1 MGDHLCLNEPVIKY
15 TMNRHLLLVTA
26 VVAVIVMSCGRGK
39 KESGAGGSGAVSPA
53 VTIIDKGFSKFISAY
68 TSGIVPVTGTLQVVF
83 TPEFAA
89 TVDRTR
95 TQGLFSFTPSLK
107 GSAEWA
113 DDLTLVFKPSKPL
126 ASGTA
131 YQGTLDMSKLGTV
144 EERFRFFPL
153 AFRTVEKNFTVSLNP
168 VTVDLPDGNTYTLTG
183 TLVTSDQVENAEVEK
198 YLTARVGK
206 RDETIAWDHTAGN
219 IHNFSVEK
227 IRRAKEESELTI
239 AWNGNAYGIKS
250 KGEMAVTIPAE
261 GVFKVT
267 DVKISAGESKSIE
280 IFFSDLLDASGE
292 LDGMVTSAPSFPLT
306 ISAEANRLLVIPGE
320 TVSGVVELT
329 IDGSIR
335 NTRGERLGGAVKRS
349 INFTPVEPGI
359 KAAGRGVIMPS
370 SGEIIFPFLAAN
382 LSAVDLTIIKV
393 FENNLPYFLQQNN
406 MGEANYYESSI
417 RQFGRP
423 VYRGRVDLT
432 GSAGFD
438 PNSYN
443 LFTIDLANYIEPEQG
458 ILYRIEL
465 GMRPSYSLYPCTGE
479 RKQSKYE
486 EMLEM
491 IDNDR
496 RWEGSDDY
504 YSLSEEGLF
513 YEYAYNWQ
521 EYENP
526 CSDAF
531 YRPDKKLVRNILA
544 SDLGIIAKSGPD
556 NNLRIFVR
564 DLRSADPVEAASVEA
579 YDFQN
584 QLMGSATTDR
594 SGMAAIP
601 CPRKPF
607 LVIARKDKNRNY
619 LSLLDGNALSMS
631 SFDVSGE
638 SPQDGIKAF
647 LFTERDVRRPGDS
660 IYVGVIVRDLGKGLP
675 AGHPVHFELYNSK
688 GQRIDDQVTP
698 LNDKGFLA
706 FTTVTAD
713 DAETGNYR
721 AQVRIGAA
729 TFTKVIKVETV
740 KPNRLKI
747 KLEFPDAV
755 AGGDDNTIS
764 GSMKVTWLNGSAARD
779 MNSTVEML
787 LRPVKTSFERYRQ
800 YNFDDPASQ
809 FYFESQTIFDGNIN
823 SSGEATVS
831 FTPDEQLQAPGMLN
845 AIFTTKVFEKG
856 GDASITQTVVPYA
869 PYPAFVGMNIP
880 ALGATGR
887 VIYTDRPNEVR
898 LVTLDKNGK
907 PVRSE
912 VEINVYKLDY
922 RWWWESDDEYLGSYI
937 SGERNENI
945 FSETITTT
953 GGEGKTSFSVGK
965 ENWGRYLVRATLPS
979 GHSTGIIVLVDWP
992 WDYGMKPGGN
1002 DGASLL
1008 QLNTDKEKYSVGDEI
1023 SLTFPAPVNGR
1034 ALVTIENA
1042 TGILDVTEVKTQ
1054 AGNAE
1059 VKIKA
1064 TPAMSPNA
1072 YLYVTMLQPHAQ
1084 TVNDA
1089 PVRLYGVIPVM
1100 VEDLATKLVPVI
1112 TMPDRIRSQQEVE
1125 IRVEEKNRQEM
1136 TYTLAVVDEGLLDLT
1151 GFRTPDPWKW
1161 FFVKNALGVQTWDL
1175 YDIVFGAFGGKLG
1188 RGFAIGGSE
1197 AAIDQSKNRER
1208 RFEPVVRFIGPFT
1221 LAPGKTAS
1229 HRIRLPQY
1237 TGSVRVMVTAAGK
1250 ANSFGAAE
1258 KTVTVADP
1266 LMILATAPRVL
1277 SPGDRVALPV
1287 TVFAQEKKISDVRV
1301 SATSNDMITLTESA
1315 GAVSFSEPG
1324 DKDLELMFS
1333 TAPRTGTAKI
1343 SVNAEGS
1350 GEKATYDLTVPVRS
1364 PNPPDRRAETKAV
1377 PKGQKFEKSFSPF
1390 GLEGTSAVSVEIFTL
1405 PSVNLSKRL
1414 RYLTAF
1420 PHGCS
1425 EQITSAAFPQVYLPD
1440 LLGSGLDNPGVVRNN
1455 VQEALRSLSTRQ
1467 MASGAVT
1474 LWPGGTYPDDWVTSY
1489 VGHFVIEA
1497 QKAGYA
1503 IPAGFIQKWTS
1514 YQRKQA
1520 SAWRYQ
1526 PQYRYTANDQAYR
1539 IFTLALAGSP
1549 DKGAM
1554 NRMREITDLPALAK
1568 WFLAAAYA
1576 TTGRTEVAQTLIDVR
1591 NLKTED
1597 DYVYY
1602 YYGSSLRDQSII
1614 LYTLTQMGNT
1624 GEALE
1629 LLKEVA
1635 AAMSRDSW
1643 YSTHT
1648 TAWGLFAYMNYAKK
1662 MKSDSSKPLKATL
1675 EFNGNRE
1682 KLSTD
1687 GGAIMKNF
1695 TPAANNRLVVEN
1707 ESDNPLFVTV
1717 TEEGVPSVTDMT
1729 VKENNLAMK
1738 VSYFNMESQPVDV
1751 SSLAQG
1757 TSFIMAVD
1765 VTNTTFRQVYNLAL
1779 TQMVPSGW
1787 EIQNTRLFE
1796 SGIQLKE
1803 GTYDYRDF
1811 RDDRVYTYF
1820 SLRSGETKKFFIILT
1835 AAYRGSYSMPAVV
1848 CEALYDESYAARRPG
1863 FSVEVRK

>member
-1 MGDHLCLNEPVIKY
+1 
-15 TMNRHLLLVTA
+15 MNRRLLQVTA
-26 VVAVIVMSCGRGK
+26 VIAVISMSCGQGK
-39 KESGAGGSGAVSPA
+39 KESGASSSGAVSPA
-53 VTIIDKGFSKFISAY
+53 VTVIDKGFSKFISAY
-68 TSGIVPVTGTLQVVF
+68 TSGIVPVNGTLQVVF

-95 TQGLFSFTPSLK
+95 TQGLFSFTPALK

-113 DDLTLVFKPSKPL
+113 DDITLVFKPSKLL
-126 ASGTA
+126 APGTA
-131 YQGTLDMSKLGTV
+131 YQGTLDMSRLGAV

-183 TLVTSDQVENAEVEK
+183 TLVTSDQIDNAEVEK
-198 YLTARVGK
+198 YLTVSVGK
-206 RDETIAWDHTAGN
+206 RNESIVWDHSGGN
-219 IHNFSVEK
+219 VHNFSVEK
-227 IRRAKEESELTI
+227 IRRAKEKSELTVT
-239 AWNGNAYGIKS
+239 WNGNAYGIKS

-261 GVFKVT
+261 GVFTVT

-280 IFFSDLLDASGE
+280 IFFSDLLDAAGE
-292 LDGMVTSAPSFPLT
+292 PDGMVTADPSFPMT

-320 TVSGVVELT
+320 NVSGVVELT
-329 IDGSIR
+329 VDGSLR
-335 NTRGERLGGAVKRS
+335 NTRGERLGEPVKRS

-359 KAAGRGVIMPS
+359 KSAGRGVIMPS

-382 LSAVDLTIIKV
+382 LSAVDLTIIKI

-406 MGEANYYESSI
+406 MGEANYYQNSI
-417 RQFGRP
+417 TQFGRP

-438 PNSYN
+438 PNGYN

-479 RKQSKYE
+479 RKHSKYE
-486 EMLEM
+486 EMLELA
-491 IDNDR
+491 DNDR

-504 YSLSEEGLF
+504 YSFSEEGLF
-513 YEYAYNWQ
+513 YEYAYNWR

-531 YRPDKKLVRNILA
+531 YSPDKKLVRNILA

-564 DLRSADPVEAASVEA
+564 DLLTADPVEGATVEA

-594 SGMAAIP
+594 SGIAAIP

-688 GQRIDDQVTP
+688 GQRIDDQVTT
-698 LNDKGFLA
+698 LNDRGFLA

-747 KLEFPDAV
+747 KLDFPDAV
-755 AGGDDNTIS
+755 AGGDDNTIN
-764 GSMKVTWLNGSAARD
+764 GNMKVTWLNGSAARD
-779 MNSTVEML
+779 MRSTVEML
-787 LRPVKTSFERYRQ
+787 LKPVKTSFERYRQ
-800 YNFDDPASQ
+800 YNFDDPSAQ
-809 FYFESQTIFDGNIN
+809 FYFESQTIFDGDIN
-823 SSGEATVS
+823 SSGEASVS
-831 FTPDEQLQAPGMLN
+831 FSPDEQMQAPGMLN
-845 AIFTTKVFEKG
+845 AIFTTRVFEKG
-856 GDASITQTVVPYA
+856 GDASITRTEVPYA

-887 VIYTDRPNEVR
+887 IIYTDRPNEVR

-937 SGERNENI
+937 SGERNANI
-945 FSETITTT
+945 FSETITTS

-965 ENWGRYLVRATLPS
+965 EDWGRYLVRATLPS

-1008 QLNTDKEKYSVGDEI
+1008 QLNTDREKYSVGDEI
-1023 SLTFPAPVNGR
+1023 SLTFPAPENGR
-1034 ALVTIENA
+1034 AIVTIENA
-1042 TGILDVTEVKTQ
+1042 TGLLDVTEVKTR
-1054 AGNAE
+1054 AGNTE

-1064 TPAMSPNA
+1064 TPAMAPNA
-1072 YLYVTMLQPHAQ
+1072 YLYVTMLQPHSQ

-1100 VEDLATKLVPVI
+1100 VEDPATKLVPVI
-1112 TMPDRIRSQQEVE
+1112 TMPDKIRSQQEVE

-1136 TYTLAVVDEGLLDLT
+1136 TYTLAVVDDGLLDLT

-1161 FFVKNALGVQTWDL
+1161 FFVKNALGVKTWDL

-1229 HRIRLPQY
+1229 HKIRLPQY

-1277 SPGDRVALPV
+1277 SPGDKVALPV
-1287 TVFAQEKKISDVRV
+1287 TVFAQDKKISGVSV
-1301 SATSNDMITLTESA
+1301 SATANDMITMTESA

-1333 TAPRTGTAKI
+1333 TATRTGTAKI
-1343 SVNAEGS
+1343 SVSAEGS
-1350 GEKATYDLTVPVRS
+1350 GEKASYDLTVPVRS
-1364 PNPPDRRAETKAV
+1364 PNPPDRRAETKSVA
-1377 PKGQKFEKSFSPF
+1377 KGQKFEKSFSPF
-1390 GLEGTSAVSVEIFTL
+1390 GMAGTSAVSVEIFTL

-1414 RYLTAF
+1414 KYLTSF

-1440 LLGSGLDNPGVVRNN
+1440 LLGSGLDNPAVVRNN
-1455 VQEALRSLSTRQ
+1455 VQEALRALSTRQ

-1489 VGHFVIEA
+1489 VGHFAVEA

-1503 IPAGFIQKWTS
+1503 IPAGFIRKWTS

-1554 NRMREITDLPALAK
+1554 NRMREITDLPALAR

-1597 DYVYY
+1597 DYVNY

-1624 GEALE
+1624 GESIE
-1629 LLKEVA
+1629 LLKDVA
-1635 AAMSRDSW
+1635 EALSHDTW
-1643 YSTHT
+1643 YSTQT
-1648 TAWGLFAYMNYAKK
+1648 TAWGLFAYMNYAKM
-1662 MKSDSSKPLKATL
+1662 MKSDASKPLKATL

-1695 TPAANNRLVVEN
+1695 TPAASNRLVVEN
-1707 ESDNPLFVTV
+1707 ESENPLYVTV
-1717 TEEGVPSVTDMT
+1717 TEEGVPSVADMT

-1738 VSYFNMESQPVDV
+1738 VSYFNMESEPVNV

-1765 VTNTTFRQVYNLAL
+1765 VTNTTFRPVVNLAL

-1787 EIQNTRLFE
+1787 EIQNTRLFDA
-1796 SGIQLKE
+1796 GLQLKE
-1803 GTYDYRDF
+1803 GAYDYRDY

-1835 AAYRGSYSMPAVV
+1835 ASYRGSYSMPAVV

-1863 FSVEVRK
+1863 FGVEVKK

>member
-1 MGDHLCLNEPVIKY
+1 
-15 TMNRHLLLVTA
+15 MNRHLLLVTA
-26 VVAVIVMSCGRGK
+26 VVAVVLISCGQGK
-39 KESGAGGSGAVSPA
+39 KESGASGSGAVSPA
-53 VTIIDKGFSKFISAY
+53 VTVIDKGFSKFISAY
-68 TSGIVPVTGTLQVVF
+68 TSGIVPVTGTIQVVF

-113 DDLTLVFKPSKPL
+113 DDITLVFKPSKPL
-126 ASGTA
+126 SPGTA
-131 YQGTLDMSKLGTV
+131 YQGTLDMSKMARV

-153 AFRTVEKNFTVSLNP
+153 TFRTVEKNFTVTLNP

-183 TLVTSDQVENAEVEK
+183 ILVTSDQVENAEVEK
-198 YLTARVGK
+198 YLTASVGR
-206 RDETIAWDHTAGN
+206 RDQKISWDHTATN
-219 IHNFSVEK
+219 VHSFSIEK
-227 IRRAKEESELTI
+227 ISRAKEETELTV

-250 KGEMAVTIPAE
+250 KGEMGVSIPAE
-261 GVFKVT
+261 GVFAVT
-267 DVKISAGESKSIE
+267 DVKINAGGSKSIE
-280 IFFSDLLDASGE
+280 IFFSDLIDASGE
-292 LDGMVTSAPSFPLT
+292 LDGVVTANPSFPLT

-320 TVSGVVELT
+320 NVSGVVELT
-329 IDGSIR
+329 VDGSLR
-335 NTRGERLGGAVKRS
+335 NTRGERLGEAVKRS

-359 KAAGRGVIMPS
+359 KSAGRGVIMPS
-370 SGEIIFPFLAAN
+370 SGEIIFPFMAAN
-382 LSAVDLTIIKV
+382 LSAVDLTIIKI

-406 MGEANYYESSI
+406 MGEANYYENSI

-438 PNSYN
+438 PNNYN

-491 IDNDR
+491 ADNDR

-504 YSLSEEGLF
+504 YSFSEEGLF
-513 YEYAYNWQ
+513 YEYAYNWR
-521 EYENP
+521 EYSNP

-531 YRPDKKLVRNILA
+531 YSPNKKLVRNILA

-556 NNLRIFVR
+556 NNLRVFVR
-564 DLRSADPVEAASVEA
+564 DLRSAEPVEASSIEV

-601 CPRKPF
+601 CARKPF
-607 LVIARKDKNRNY
+607 LVIARKDNNRNY

-647 LFTERDVRRPGDS
+647 MFTERDVRRPGDS

-675 AGHPVHFELYNSK
+675 TGHPVHFELYNSK
-688 GQRIDDQVTP
+688 GQRIDDQVNT

-729 TFTKVIKVETV
+729 TFTKIIKVETV

-755 AGGDDNTIS
+755 AGGDDNSIS
-764 GSMKVTWLNGSAARD
+764 GSMKVAWLNGSAARD
-779 MNSTVEML
+779 MKSTVEML
-787 LRPVKTSFERYRQ
+787 LKPVKTSFDRYRQ
-800 YNFDDPASQ
+800 YNFDDPAAQ

-823 SSGEATVS
+823 SSGEASVS
-831 FTPDEQLQAPGMLN
+831 FSPDEQLQAPGMLN

-887 VIYTDRPNEVR
+887 IIYTDRPNEVR
-898 LVTLDKNGK
+898 VVTLDKNGK

-922 RWWWESDDEYLGSYI
+922 RWWWESDDEYFGSYI
-937 SGERNENI
+937 SGERNNNV

-953 GGEGKTSFSVGK
+953 GGEGKTSFSVGR

-1008 QLNTDKEKYSVGDEI
+1008 QLNTDKEKYIVGDEI
-1023 SLTFPAPVNGR
+1023 SLTFPAPANGH
-1034 ALVTIENA
+1034 AIITIENA
-1042 TGILDVTEVKTQ
+1042 TGLLDVTEVKTQ

-1064 TPAMSPNA
+1064 TSAMSPNA
-1072 YLYVTMLQPHAQ
+1072 YLYVTMLQPHSQ

-1100 VEDLATKLVPVI
+1100 VEDPATKLVPVI
-1112 TMPDRIRSQQEVE
+1112 TMPDKIRSQQEVE

-1161 FFVKNALGVQTWDL
+1161 FFVKNALGVKTWDL

-1229 HRIRLPQY
+1229 HKIRLPQY

-1287 TVFAQEKKISDVRV
+1287 TVFAQEKKISDVSV
-1301 SATSNDMITLTESA
+1301 SATANDMITLTESA

-1333 TAPRTGTAKI
+1333 TATRTGTAKI
-1343 SVNAEGS
+1343 SVTAEGS
-1350 GEKATYDLTVPVRS
+1350 GEKASYSLTVPVRS

-1390 GLEGTSAVSVEIFTL
+1390 GLAGTSAVSVEIFTL
-1405 PSVNLSKRL
+1405 PSVNLGKRL
-1414 RYLTAF
+1414 KYLTSF

-1440 LLGSGLDNPGVVRNN
+1440 LLGSGLDNPTVVRNN
-1455 VQEALRSLSTRQ
+1455 VQEALRALSTRQ

-1489 VGHFVIEA
+1489 VGHFVVEA

-1503 IPAGFIQKWTS
+1503 IPSGFIQKWTS

-1539 IFTLALAGSP
+1539 LFTLALAGSP

-1554 NRMREITDLPALAK
+1554 NRMREITDLPGLAR

-1597 DYVYY
+1597 DFVHY
-1602 YYGSSLRDQSII
+1602 YYGSTLRDQSII

-1635 AAMSRDSW
+1635 TAMSRDSW
-1643 YSTHT
+1643 YSTQT

-1662 MKSDSSKPLKATL
+1662 MKSDASKPLKATL

-1695 TPAANNRLVVEN
+1695 TPGATNRLVVEN

-1717 TEEGVPSVTDMT
+1717 TEEGVPTTADMT

-1738 VSYFNMESQPVDV
+1738 VSYFNMESEPVDV
-1751 SSLAQG
+1751 SSLVQG

-1765 VTNTTFRQVYNLAL
+1765 ITNTTFRQVYNLAL

-1796 SGIQLKE
+1796 AGLQLKE
-1803 GTYDYRDF
+1803 SSFDYRDF

-1820 SLRSGETKKFFIILT
+1820 SLRSGESKKFFIILT
-1835 AAYRGSYSMPAVV
+1835 ASYRGSYSMPAVV
-1848 CEALYDESYAARRPG
+1848 CEALYDESFSARRPG
-1863 FSVEVRK
+1863 FSVEVKK

>member
-1 MGDHLCLNEPVIKY
+1 
-15 TMNRHLLLVTA
+15 MNRRFLLIA
-26 VVAVIVMSCGRGK
+26 VVIAVISISCGEGK
-39 KESGAGGSGAVSPA
+39 KERGAAALSPA
-53 VTIIDKGFSKFISAY
+53 VTIIDKGFSKYISAY
-68 TSGIVPVTGTLQVVF
+68 TSGIVPVNGTLQVVF

-89 TVDRTR
+89 TIDHTR
-95 TQGLFSFTPSLK
+95 TNGLFSFTPALK
-107 GSAEWA
+107 GTARWA
-113 DDLTLVFKPSKPL
+113 DDITLIFKPSKPL
-126 ASGTA
+126 APGTA
-131 YQGTLDMSKLGTV
+131 YQGTLDMKKLGSV
-144 EERFRFFPL
+144 EESFRFFPMT
-153 AFRTVEKNFTVSLNP
+153 FRTVEKNFTVSLNP
-168 VTVDLPDGNTYTLTG
+168 LAVDLPDGKTYTLTG
-183 TLVTSDQVENAEVEK
+183 TITTSDQIDNAEVEK
-198 YLTARVGK
+198 YLVASIGK
-206 RDETIAWDHTAGN
+206 RKESIIWEHSGGN
-219 IHNFSVEK
+219 LHNFSIEK
-227 IRRAKEESELTI
+227 IRRAKEESDLTVT
-239 AWNGNAYGIKS
+239 WNGNAFGIKT
-250 KGEMAVTIPAE
+250 KGKMDVTIPAE
-261 GVFKVT
+261 GDFIVT
-267 DVKISAGESKSIE
+267 DVRTGAGESKSIE

-292 LDGMVTSAPSFPLT
+292 LDGKVIANPPFPMT
-306 ISAEANRLLVIPGE
+306 ISAEANRLLVIPAE
-320 TVSGVVELT
+320 TVRGVVELT
-329 IDGSIR
+329 IDGSLR
-335 NTRGERLGGAVKRS
+335 NNRGERLGEPVKRT
-349 INFTPVEPGI
+349 INFTPVAPGI
-359 KAAGRGVIMPS
+359 KSAGRGVIMPS

-382 LSAVDLTIIKV
+382 LSAVDLTIIKI

-406 MGEANYYESSI
+406 MGEAYYYQGSV

-432 GSAGFD
+432 GNGNFD
-438 PNSYN
+438 PNRYN

-486 EMLEM
+486 EMLELA
-491 IDNDR
+491 DNDR
-496 RWEGSDDY
+496 RWEGSDNY

-513 YEYAYNWQ
+513 YQYAYNWQ
-521 EYENP
+521 EYNNP

-531 YRPDKKLVRNILA
+531 YNPDKKLVRNILA

-556 NNLRIFVR
+556 NNLRIFIR
-564 DLRSADPVEAASVEA
+564 DLLTADPVEAATVEA

-584 QLMGSATTDR
+584 QLMGTATTDR
-594 SGMAAIP
+594 SGTAAIS

-607 LVIARKDKNRNY
+607 LVIARKGQNRNY

-638 SPQDGIKAF
+638 SPQDGIRAF

-688 GQRIDDQVTP
+688 GQRIDDQVTT
-698 LNDKGFLA
+698 LNDKGFLT
-706 FTTVTAD
+706 FTTVTTD

-729 TFTKVIKVETV
+729 TFTKIIKVETI

-747 KLEFPDAV
+747 KLDFPDAV
-755 AGGDDNTIS
+755 AGGDKRTIS
-764 GSMKVTWLNGSAARD
+764 GSMKVTWLNGSVARD
-779 MNSTVEML
+779 MRSTVEML
-787 LRPVKTSFERYRQ
+787 MKPVKTTFDRYAQ
-800 YNFDDPASQ
+800 YNFDDPAAQ

-823 SSGEATVS
+823 SSGEASLS
-831 FTPDEQLQAPGMLN
+831 FSPDEQLQAPGMLN
-845 AIFTTKVFEKG
+845 AIFTTRVFEKG
-856 GDASITQTVVPYA
+856 GDASITQTVIPYA

-937 SGERNENI
+937 SGQRNANI
-945 FSETITTT
+945 FSERITTT
-953 GGEGKTSFSVGK
+953 GGEGKSSFSVSR

-1002 DGASLL
+1002 DGATLL
-1008 QLNTDKEKYSVGDEI
+1008 QLNTDKEKYSVGDNI
-1023 SLTFPAPVNGR
+1023 SLTFPAPENGR
-1034 ALVTIENA
+1034 AIITIENA
-1042 TGILDVTEVKTQ
+1042 TGLLDITEMKTR
-1054 AGNAE
+1054 AGNTE

-1064 TPAMSPNA
+1064 TAAMSPNA

-1100 VEDLATKLVPVI
+1100 VEDPSTKLVPVI
-1112 TMPDRIRSQQEVE
+1112 TMPDKIRSQQEVE
-1125 IRVEEKNRQEM
+1125 IRVEEKNHQEM
-1136 TYTLAVVDEGLLDLT
+1136 TYTLALVDEGLLDLT

-1161 FFVKNALGVQTWDL
+1161 FFVKHALGVHTWDL
-1175 YDIVFGAFGGKLG
+1175 YDLVFGAFGGKLS

-1197 AAIDQSKNRER
+1197 AALDQSKNRER

-1221 LAPGKTAS
+1221 LAPGKRAS
-1229 HRIRLPQY
+1229 HKITLPQY

-1250 ANSFGAAE
+1250 GNSFGAAE

-1287 TVFAQEKKISDVRV
+1287 TVFAQEKNISNVSV
-1301 SATSNDMITLTESA
+1301 SATANDMITLTEST
-1315 GAVSFSEPG
+1315 GAVTFSEPG

-1333 TAPRTGTAKI
+1333 TANRTGTAKI
-1343 SVNAEGS
+1343 DVSAEGR
-1350 GEKATYDLTVPVRS
+1350 GEKASYSLTVPVRS
-1364 PNPPDRRAETKAV
+1364 PNPPDRRAETKSIA
-1377 PKGQKFEKSFSPF
+1377 KGEKFEKSFSPF
-1390 GLEGTSAVSVEIFTL
+1390 GLAGTSAVSVEIFTL
-1405 PSVNLSKRL
+1405 PSVNLGRRL
-1414 RYLTAF
+1414 KYLTSF

-1425 EQITSAAFPQVYLPD
+1425 EQITSGAFPKVYLPD
-1440 LLGSGLDNPGVVRNN
+1440 LLGSGLDDPAAVRNN
-1455 VQEALRSLSTRQ
+1455 VQEALRTLSTRQ
-1467 MASGAVT
+1467 IASGAMT
-1474 LWPGGTYPDDWVTSY
+1474 QWPGSTYPDDWVTSY
-1489 VGHFVIEA
+1489 VGHFAVEA
-1497 QKAGYA
+1497 QKAGYT
-1503 IPAGFIQKWTS
+1503 IPAGFLTKWTS

-1539 IFTLALAGSP
+1539 LFTLALAGSP

-1554 NRMREITDLPALAK
+1554 NRMREIADLPSLAR
-1568 WFLAAAYA
+1568 WFLAATYA
-1576 TTGRTEVAQTLIDVR
+1576 TTGRVEVAQTLIDVR

-1597 DYVYY
+1597 EYVYY

-1614 LYTLTQMGNT
+1614 LYTLTQMNNKD
-1624 GEALE
+1624 ESLR

-1635 AAMSRDSW
+1635 GAMSRDSW
-1643 YSTHT
+1643 YSTQT

-1662 MKSDSSKPLKATL
+1662 MKSDGSKPLKATL

-1682 KLSTD
+1682 KLTAA
-1687 GGAIMKNF
+1687 GGAILKSF
-1695 TPAANNRLVVEN
+1695 TPAASNRLVVEN
-1707 ESDNPLFVTV
+1707 ESDNPLFVTI

-1738 VSYFNMESQPVDV
+1738 VSYLNMESEPVDV

-1765 VTNTTFRQVYNLAL
+1765 ITNTTFRTVGNLAL

-1796 SGIQLKE
+1796 AQLQLKE
-1803 GTYDYRDF
+1803 GAYDYRDY

-1820 SLRSGETKKFFIILT
+1820 TLRSGETKRFFIIMT
-1835 AAYRGSYSMPAVV
+1835 ASYRGSYSMPAVV
-1848 CEALYDESYAARRPG
+1848 CEALYDESFFARRPG
-1863 FSVEVRK
+1863 FAVEVTR

>member
-1 MGDHLCLNEPVIKY
+1 
-15 TMNRHLLLVTA
+15 MNRRLLLVTA
-26 VVAVIVMSCGRGK
+26 IVAVIAISCGQGK
-39 KESGAGGSGAVSPA
+39 KESGATAVSPA
-53 VTIIDKGFSKFISAY
+53 ITVIDKGFSKFISAY

-95 TQGLFSFTPSLK
+95 TQGLFSFAPSLK

-126 ASGTA
+126 ASGTS
-131 YQGTLDMSKLGTV
+131 YQGTLDLSKLGKV

-153 AFRTVEKNFTVSLNP
+153 IFRTVEKNFTVSLNP

-183 TLVTSDQVENAEVEK
+183 TLVTSDQVDNGEVEK
-198 YLTARVGK
+198 YLSARIGK
-206 RDETIAWDHTAGN
+206 REEKISWEHTATN
-219 IHNFSVEK
+219 VHSFSIEK
-227 IRRAKEESELTI
+227 IRREKDKTELTV

-261 GVFKVT
+261 GVFAVT
-267 DVKISAGESKSIE
+267 DVKISTGESKSIE
-280 IFFSDLLDASGE
+280 IFFSDIIDASGE
-292 LDGMVTSAPSFPLT
+292 LDGMVTAAPSFPLT

-329 IDGSIR
+329 IDGSLR
-335 NTRGERLGGAVKRS
+335 NTRGQRLGEPVKRS

-359 KAAGRGVIMPS
+359 KSAGRGVIIPS

-382 LSAVDLTIIKV
+382 LSAVDLTIIKI

-406 MGEANYYESSI
+406 MGDADYYGSNI

-423 VYRGRVDLT
+423 VFRGRVDLT

-465 GMRPSYSLYPCTGE
+465 SMRPSYSLYPCTGE
-479 RKQSKYE
+479 RKHSKYE
-486 EMLEM
+486 EMLDM
-491 IDNDR
+491 ADNDR

-504 YSLSEEGLF
+504 YSYSEEGLF

-521 EYENP
+521 ENENP

-531 YRPDKKLVRNILA
+531 YSPEKKLVRNILA
-544 SDLGIIAKSGPD
+544 SDLGIIAKSGSD
-556 NNLRIFVR
+556 NNLRIFIR
-564 DLRSADPVEAASVEA
+564 DLRTADPVEAASVEA
-579 YDFQN
+579 YDYQN
-584 QLMGSATTDR
+584 QLMGSASTDR

-675 AGHPVHFELYNSK
+675 TGHPVHFELFNSK
-688 GQRIDDQVTP
+688 GQRIDDQVAS
-698 LNDKGFLA
+698 LNDKGFLT
-706 FTTVTAD
+706 FSTITAD

-729 TFTKVIKVETV
+729 TFTKIIKVETV

-779 MNSTVEML
+779 MKSTVEML

-800 YNFDDPASQ
+800 YNFDDPATQ
-809 FYFESQTIFDGNIN
+809 FYFESQTIFDGDIN
-823 SSGEATVS
+823 SSGEANVS
-831 FTPDEQLQAPGMLN
+831 FSPDEQLQAPGMLN

-907 PVRSE
+907 PVNSE

-937 SGERNENI
+937 SGERNDNV
-945 FSETITTT
+945 FSGTVTTS

-965 ENWGRYLVRATLPS
+965 EEWGRYLVRATLPS

-1008 QLNTDKEKYSVGDEI
+1008 QLNTDREKYSVGDEI
-1023 SLTFPAPVNGR
+1023 SLTFPAPENGR
-1034 ALVTIENA
+1034 AIITIENA

-1054 AGNAE
+1054 AGNTE

-1100 VEDLATKLVPVI
+1100 VEDPATKLVPVI
-1112 TMPDRIRSQQEVE
+1112 TMPDKIRSQQEVE

-1161 FFVKNALGVQTWDL
+1161 FFVKHALGVKTWDL

-1229 HRIRLPQY
+1229 HKIRLPQY
-1237 TGSVRVMVTAAGK
+1237 TGSVRVMITAAGK

-1287 TVFAQEKKISDVRV
+1287 TVFAQEKKISDVAV
-1301 SATSNDMITLTESA
+1301 SATANDMISFTESA
-1315 GAVSFSEPG
+1315 GAVRFSEPG

-1350 GEKATYDLTVPVRS
+1350 GEKASYSLTVPVRS
-1364 PNPPDRRAETKAV
+1364 PNPPDRRAETKVV

-1414 RYLTAF
+1414 KYLTAF

-1425 EQITSAAFPQVYLPD
+1425 EQITSAAFPQVYLAD
-1440 LLGSGLDNPGVVRNN
+1440 LLGSGLQDPALVRNN

-1489 VGHFVIEA
+1489 VGHFVVEA

-1503 IPAGFIQKWTS
+1503 IPSGFIQKWTS

-1602 YYGSSLRDQSII
+1602 YYGSGLRDQSII

-1624 GEALE
+1624 GEALA

-1635 AAMSRDSW
+1635 TAMSRDSW

-1662 MKSDSSKPLKATL
+1662 MKNDASKALKATL

-1687 GGAIMKNF
+1687 GGAIMKSF
-1695 TPAANNRLVVEN
+1695 TPAATNRLVVEN

-1738 VSYFNMESQPVDV
+1738 VSYFNMESEPVDV

-1796 SGIQLKE
+1796 AGLQLKE
-1803 GTYDYRDF
+1803 GAYDYRDF

-1848 CEALYDESYAARRPG
+1848 CEALYDESYTARQPG
-1863 FSVEVRK
+1863 FAVEVRK